1 MSGARQAPAMSD
13 DGASQAANSL
23 VEFIDRLLRQAF
35 GDAFV
40 LEWTAKYYPAETK
53 MTFVDNQG
61 TRVRQRGLK
70 LSASRMEAN
79 LVEQA
84 SSFHRLSNPSRV
96 TANLEED
103 PWQKS
108 SRSTRTVQGDSVSGS
123 RPETGR
129 SSPPGVLQNQ
139 GGCPEGHRIR
149 GEQRAVS
156 RRGFDRKDRK

>member
-1 MSGARQAPAMSD
+1 MSD

-84 SSFHRLSNPSRV
+84 SSFHRLSYPSRV
-96 TANLEED
+96 TAN
-103 PWQKS
+103 
-108 SRSTRTVQGDSVSGS
+108 
-123 RPETGR
+123 
-129 SSPPGVLQNQ
+129 
-139 GGCPEGHRIR
+139 
-149 GEQRAVS
+149 
-156 RRGFDRKDRK
+156 